1 MNAIPPPLPPL
12 PPTFIKFQY
21 KALLWSTPPGTLKI
35 THYNVSH
42 NNGLCTSSQYRC
54 VNGCLETISFRQAHP
69 TQCAWIPAQVNMTT
83 YLNTATWGNHSGWM
97 LSPASPCFA
106 SPLVLQ
112 VTKTGRGLEP
122 DLLSPVN
129 CPRSWQAIW
138 VEDKLPSLLKHLLVV
153 YQPFKSSSYKV
164 RFSTRTNL
172 MPTTYLQTFSLA
184 AKSCSLVMPLFLIKL
199 LCSLWQAFMS
209 LLDCNYYFSEQS
221 MWDIWFA
228 GHLKFGGK
236 KIVRR
241 SSNEASGTLPS
252 LVLRLSC
259 SKTRPWQSLPR
270 GKAWYLFSHEWRQ
283 AHVRKRYQALPG
295 LAMFTF
301 QIAAHL
307 SHCNT
312 RGYVHV

>member
-1 MNAIPPPLPPL
+1 MNAIPPPLPPV

-54 VNGCLETISFRQAHP
+54 VNGCLETISFRQALP

-138 VEDKLPSLLKHLLVV
+138 VADKLPSLLKHLLVV
-153 YQPFKSSSYKV
+153 YQSLKSSSYNV
-164 RFSTRTNL
+164 RFSTPHKLDANYLLANL
-172 MPTTYLQTFSLA
+172 SLGSQ
-184 AKSCSLVMPLFLIKL
+184 KLFFGD
-199 LCSLWQAFMS
+199 AS
-209 LLDCNYYFSEQS
+209 LLNQAALFF
-221 MWDIWFA
+221 MA
-228 GHLKFGGK
+228 GFHVIIRLQLLLQWTKY
-236 KIVRR
+236 VRY
-241 SSNEASGTLPS
+241 
-252 LVLRLSC
+252 LVY
-259 SKTRPWQSLPR
+259 RPPL
-270 GKAWYLFSHEWRQ
+270 AWGEENS
-283 AHVRKRYQALPG
+283 
-295 LAMFTF
+295 
-301 QIAAHL
+301 
-307 SHCNT
+307 
-312 RGYVHV
+312 